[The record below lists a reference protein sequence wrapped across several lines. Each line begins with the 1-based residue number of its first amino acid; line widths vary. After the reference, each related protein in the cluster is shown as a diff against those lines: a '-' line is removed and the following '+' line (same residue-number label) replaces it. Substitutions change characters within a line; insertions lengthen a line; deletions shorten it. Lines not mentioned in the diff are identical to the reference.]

1 MRLFRFMAL
10 LAFLPLVGVSQ
21 PIETPS
27 PDRISIAVVPKGT
40 NEEVW
45 RAIHAGAIKARNEL
59 KEEGIELEIL
69 WKDSSSILR
78 REQEIQVVDTYTG
91 QRLSGILVAS
101 LDREK
106 LEEPVRVDAVSK
118 LPTVFINAALDA
130 DQAISYVATDN
141 FNAGVAG
148 ADRIAQLIDE
158 VGNVIVFRDKI
169 GDINAEAHEA
179 GFIERIKLKYP
190 SIRLI
195 SMDRHAGT
203 TYEGA
208 YDASEYLL
216 NRYGRRVNA
225 VYASSELGTRSMLT
239 ALRDFQLA
247 GQVYLVG
254 SGADEQV
261 VSAIRSGEVHGVIV
275 SNPFRMG
282 YLGVTT
288 LVDHIQG
295 RTIPTVVDSEITMI
309 TLGNLDTDEIVE
321 LLNPPISDYLD

>member
-106 LEEPVRVDAVSK
+106 LEEPVRVDAVSNC
-118 LPTVFINAALDA
+118 LLYTSDA
-130 DQAISYVATDN
+130 
-141 FNAGVAG
+141 
-148 ADRIAQLIDE
+148 
-158 VGNVIVFRDKI
+158 
-169 GDINAEAHEA
+169 
-179 GFIERIKLKYP
+179 
-190 SIRLI
+190 
-195 SMDRHAGT
+195 
-203 TYEGA
+203 
-208 YDASEYLL
+208 
-216 NRYGRRVNA
+216 
-225 VYASSELGTRSMLT
+225 
-239 ALRDFQLA
+239 
-247 GQVYLVG
+247 
-254 SGADEQV
+254 ADE
-261 VSAIRSGEVHGVIV
+261 
-275 SNPFRMG
+275 
-282 YLGVTT
+282 
-288 LVDHIQG
+288 
-295 RTIPTVVDSEITMI
+295 
-309 TLGNLDTDEIVE
+309 
-321 LLNPPISDYLD
+321 